1 MKILI
6 VCTGNTCRSPM
17 AEALLRDIT
26 GGIPAL
32 ADLQVESAGTA
43 AANGRPATREAIESM
58 CKRGLDLTSH
68 RSRALTDEFVAA
80 ADLILAMTNDHL
92 ADIAGFPAAAAQRVY
107 ALGSF
112 AGANEEVEDPI
123 GGGQEAYE
131 RCADRLER
139 LLRVAA
145 ERLAEELG

>member
-17 AEALLRDIT
+17 AEALLRDIA
-26 GGIPAL
+26 GEIPAL
-32 ADLQVESAGTA
+32 ADLQVESAGTG
-43 AANGRPATREAIESM
+43 AANGMPATKEAIESM
-58 CKRGLDLTSH
+58 RKRGLDLSGH
-68 RSRALTDEFVAA
+68 RSRALTNGILSRADVVLTMQDSHRATVAR
-80 ADLILAMTNDHL
+80 MN
-92 ADIAGFPAAAAQRVY
+92 PATGRRV
-107 ALGSF
+107 ATLGSF
-112 AGANEEVEDPI
+112 AGANEEVTDPI

-139 LLRVAA
+139 LLRLAA